1 MEGPRFRAP
10 WLMSVSAA
18 AMFAGAALLGIVE
31 SLTPGGPEFSI
42 VPSLLA
48 IAIVPLVLLAPR
60 YLPRRA
66 FAALGPIGTLMLAS
80 AIADTRGLGD
90 DAVMYVWPVL
100 WTAHFFGRRATLL
113 SVATVG
119 VAHAGALAAMPA
131 EQAYFDRWLEVMVSV
146 AIVAAVVRALTER
159 SDQLVATLLS
169 ESRHD
174 ALTGALNRRGF
185 HEQLEL
191 ELQRARRSDEPLTLV
206 ALDVDHFKAINDR
219 HGHSTGDRLLARVAA
234 TIRSH
239 TRATDLVGRLGG
251 DEFVAVLAATDTDGA
266 LAFAERLRSVLGDPS
281 GDLPAISI
289 SAGIAG
295 GAELDADAL
304 LENADR
310 ALYEAKSQ
318 GRDRVAVAVIS
329 PGVASGAG

>member
-1 MEGPRFRAP
+1 MEVEQDRVP

-18 AMFAGAALLGIVE
+18 AMFAGAALLGIIE

-48 IAIVPLVLLAPR
+48 IAIVPPVILAPR

-100 WTAHFFGRRATLL
+100 WTAHFFGRRATIL
-113 SVATVG
+113 SVAAVG
-119 VAHAGALAAMPA
+119 VAHAAALAAMPP

-146 AIVAAVVRALTER
+146 AIVAGVVRALTER
-159 SDQLVATLLS
+159 SDQLVATLRN
-169 ESRHD
+169 ESRRD

-191 ELQRARRSDEPLTLV
+191 EVQRAWRSGEPVSVV
-206 ALDVDHFKAINDR
+206 ALDVDRFKAVNDG
-219 HGHSTGDRLLARVAA
+219 HGHAMGDRVLTRVATTLLAE
-234 TIRSH
+234 
-239 TRATDLVGRLGG
+239 TRAIDLVGRLGG
-251 DEFVAVLAATDTDGA
+251 DEFVAVLAATDTAGA
-266 LAFAERLRSVLGDPS
+266 LAFAERLRSILDGPS
-281 GDLPAISI
+281 GDLPAIAV
-289 SAGIAG
+289 SAGIASG
-295 GAELDADAL
+295 TEVDAHAL
-304 LENADR
+304 LERADR

-318 GRDRVAVAVIS
+318 GRDRVALAAADT
-329 PGVASGAG
+329 ASRS